1 MENKSKI
8 YNFTKEN
15 IVKDYEV
22 IFKKKIVT
30 TFIKLFIF
38 VAYYAFMAWLI
49 SLVPI
54 VILINIISNI
64 VLAATGVYILWY
76 YIKNIIELYK
86 NRKAILN
93 GDYRVTTEK
102 VVNTFKKERR
112 LKFLF
117 LGLFLNPVLVFVFIE
132 PIPYRLL
139 FGGLGEYK
147 ILNGQYYGS
156 SQIYEMN
163 EQGVFNRASA
173 GDEHYLVLCGE
184 NIALVYNR
192 KMFEYK
198 ENV

>member
-1 MENKSKI
+1 MKWSYI
-8 YNFTKEN
+8 LALFTGIITN
-15 IVKDYEV
+15 GY
-22 IFKKKIVT
+22 FY
-30 TFIKLFIF
+30 KLFE
-38 VAYYAFMAWLI
+38 
-49 SLVPI
+49 
-54 VILINIISNI
+54 
-64 VLAATGVYILWY
+64 
-76 YIKNIIELYK
+76 KN
-86 NRKAILN
+86 
-93 GDYRVTTEK
+93 DYQA
-102 VVNTFKKERR
+102 
-112 LKFLF
+112 F